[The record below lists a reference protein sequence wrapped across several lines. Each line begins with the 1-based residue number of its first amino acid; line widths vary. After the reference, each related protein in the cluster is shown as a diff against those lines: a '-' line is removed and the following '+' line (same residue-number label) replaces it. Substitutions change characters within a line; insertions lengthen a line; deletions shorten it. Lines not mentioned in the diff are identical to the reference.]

1 MGAAPR
7 RHNTPATRRS
17 APAPPRAAAP
27 RVELA
32 TRRDFVDVADAFV
45 DAFFLDGKTD
55 ALDGSGRVRL
65 GRAALNDLE
74 GRYSSRHDPAC
85 HHAHVNLR

>member
-1 MGAAPR
+1 L
-7 RHNTPATRRS
+7 
-17 APAPPRAAAP
+17 PAPPRAAAP

-32 TRRDFVDVADAFV
+32 TRRDFADVADAFV

-74 GRYSSRHDPAC
+74 GRYLSRHDP
-85 HHAHVNLR
+85 